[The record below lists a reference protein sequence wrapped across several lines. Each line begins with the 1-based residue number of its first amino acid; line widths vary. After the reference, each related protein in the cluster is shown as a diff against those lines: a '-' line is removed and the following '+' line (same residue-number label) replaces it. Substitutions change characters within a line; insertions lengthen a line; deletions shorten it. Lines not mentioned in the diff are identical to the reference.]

1 MGRGRQAIWVMA
13 EIFQSNLHR
22 HLMNKCWKFQEDILI
37 LVWFRA
43 ERLKICRDQWTPVVH
58 YHQKWTTGVHLLQQI
73 FSLSA
78 LNQTRIKISFWN
90 FQHLFITSLC
100 KFEIK
105 ILAITQ
111 IACQTQ
117 PISAKTLDASS
128 DRICWDISKRKKL
141 VRFWTYMSHLME
153 GISNILKKMAFWNFS
168 NKCSV
173 QVLQDVHALLN

>member
-1 MGRGRQAIWVMA
+1 MGRGWQAVWVMA
-13 EIFQSNLHR
+13 KIFISNLHR
-22 HLMNKCWKFQEDILI
+22 LVMNKCWKFQEDILI

-43 ERLKICRDQWTPVVH
+43 KWLKICCNQWTLYGQH
-58 YHQKWTTGVHLLQQI
+58 YQKWPKRVHWLQQI
-73 FSLSA
+73 FSHLALS
-78 LNQTRIKISFWN
+78 QTRIKISSWN

-100 KFEIK
+100 KFEMK

-111 IACQTQ
+111 TACQPR

-153 GISNILKKMAFWNFS
+153 GIFNIFKKMAFLIFLPS
-168 NKCSV
+168 QGV
-173 QVLQDVHALLN
+173 HLQDVHE